1 MSVFSFTKQDGGDNT
16 IVEALRPLVPNPGH
30 DLRDLRV
37 DRHTLNVDVCKPEHS
52 QCRGVVRS
60 TALEANKARLDNVY
74 PSNAVA
80 ASDIVQGFEE
90 LERAR
95 HGLTAFN
102 LEFDRH
108 SRSEGNGELGG
119 NIGGVERV

>member
-1 MSVFSFTKQDGGDNT
+1 MICLTFESTVIPSMSMCAS
-16 IVEALRPLVPNPGH
+16 L
-30 DLRDLRV
+30 
-37 DRHTLNVDVCKPEHS
+37 
-52 QCRGVVRS
+52 S
-60 TALEANKARLDNVY
+60 TVNLEANKARLDNVY

-90 LERAR
+90 LKRAR